1 MPSTTSS
8 SIIRG
13 GGGVLLSLRAP
24 RSLPGHAEGR
34 KTATAAEDTTKRERE
49 RERER
54 RNKRERRPSRER
66 LEAAARC
73 RQAVRVFLTLAPTPS
88 RYTTHDSRDA
98 PHWQDRGI
106 AFWRRKLP
114 SLLRDCSST
123 TLGILKEGTHAE
135 WHFFLFRAL
144 PGPLTSQDG
153 EEGEPCRER
162 EREK

>member
-73 RQAVRVFLTLAPTPS
+73 RQAARVFGTSIPRMIQEMRLIGKIEASLFGAGNC
-88 RYTTHDSRDA
+88 R
-98 PHWQDRGI
+98 
-106 AFWRRKLP
+106 P
-114 SLLRDCSST
+114 SLEIVVVVLY
-123 TLGILKEGTHAE
+123 
-135 WHFFLFRAL
+135 
-144 PGPLTSQDG
+144 
-153 EEGEPCRER
+153 
-162 EREK
+162 